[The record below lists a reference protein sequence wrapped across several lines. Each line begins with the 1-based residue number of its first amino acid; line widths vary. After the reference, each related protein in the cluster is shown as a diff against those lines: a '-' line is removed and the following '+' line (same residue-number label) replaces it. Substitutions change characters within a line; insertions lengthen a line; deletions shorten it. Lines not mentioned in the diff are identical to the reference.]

1 MFKSWKRAKEYCGS
15 CCIKDDPPRAPS
27 KLTPTQNVDPA
38 AMMTLDSNI
47 KAMGQQMKPMG
58 IQSSMQS
65 SLRPQRTHK
74 KTG

>member
-15 CCIKDDPPRAPS
+15 CCAKDDENPAQKR
-27 KLTPTQNVDPA
+27 LPTGQKVDPG
-38 AMMTLDSNI
+38 AMLTLDSNL
-47 KAMGQQMKPMG
+47 KAMGQTMKPMG